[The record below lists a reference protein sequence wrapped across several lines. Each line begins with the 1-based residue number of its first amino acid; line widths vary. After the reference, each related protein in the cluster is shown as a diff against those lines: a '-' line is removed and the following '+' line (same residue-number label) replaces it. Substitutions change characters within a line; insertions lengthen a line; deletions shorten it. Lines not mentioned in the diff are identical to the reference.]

1 MLPTGAGK
9 NGVSEPR
16 GVSRRQTMIESQIE
30 AKNFIGGKWVP
41 ADSGEVYEITNPANP
56 SEVLGT
62 TPKSGKAE
70 AERAIE
76 AAAKAASSW
85 KATLPSERGAILS
98 KAADVLESQA
108 DELAELMAREVGK
121 PMGESRAEVARAA
134 AILRFYGSGGGGAGG
149 HNPPP

>member
-9 NGVSEPR
+9 NGESEPR
-16 GVSRRQTMIESQIE
+16 AVSRRQTMIESQIE
-30 AKNFIGGKWVP
+30 AKNFIGGEWVP

-56 SEVLGT
+56 AEVLGT

-76 AAAKAASSW
+76 AAAKAVSGW

-98 KAADVLESQA
+98 
-108 DELAELMAREVGK
+108 
-121 PMGESRAEVARAA
+121 RAA
-134 AILRFYGSGGGGAGG
+134 EIGRASCRERV
-149 HNPPP
+149 